1 MAMGK
6 VKLIF
11 GLAVLGLAI
20 IVGWQIA
27 SLELA
32 NSELQS
38 DLRDFATQAGA
49 RIGLNA
55 PSTDD
60 DLRNAVIHKAE
71 EYGIPLEAQQVTV
84 QHTGTGAT
92 SAVRLSVD
100 YQGRVNLPGFS
111 FFLHFTPSS
120 PG

>member
-1 MAMGK
+1 MGK

-11 GLAVLGLAI
+11 GLAVFGLAI
-20 IVGWQIA
+20 IAGWQIA
-27 SLELA
+27 SVELA

-55 PSTDD
+55 PSTDE
-60 DLRNAVIHKAE
+60 DLRSAVIHKAE
-71 EYGIPLEAQQVTV
+71 EYGIQLEPQQVTV
-84 QHTGTGAT
+84 QHTGAGPA
-92 SAVRLSVD
+92 SVVHLSVD
-100 YQGRVNLPGFS
+100 YQARVNLPGFS
-111 FFLHFTPSS
+111 FSLHFTASS